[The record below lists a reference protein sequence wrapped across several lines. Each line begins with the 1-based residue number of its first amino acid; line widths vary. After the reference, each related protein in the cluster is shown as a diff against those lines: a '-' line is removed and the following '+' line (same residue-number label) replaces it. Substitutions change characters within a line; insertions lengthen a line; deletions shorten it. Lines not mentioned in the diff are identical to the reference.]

1 MEEVIYNNTDL
12 ISEKQIKYI
21 LFFTTKYSKNDL
33 SKLTKLEASILIQK
47 LKEDQLSSIYGKL
60 TK

>member
-60 TK
+60 SK